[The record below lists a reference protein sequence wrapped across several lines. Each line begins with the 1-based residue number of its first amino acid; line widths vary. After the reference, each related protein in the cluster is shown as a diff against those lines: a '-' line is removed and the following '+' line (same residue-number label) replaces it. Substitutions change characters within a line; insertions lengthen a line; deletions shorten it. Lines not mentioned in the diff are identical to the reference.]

1 MEGDFALDDEV
12 EIVFKLQLKGF
23 EIFLGSG
30 DFLVDAFVVLIVGIG
45 VCLVEGNALVVLVG
59 LLQFGQGGRV
69 HLLLE
74 SELFFF
80 PPLVDHELVADV
92 LFGIEIVHVLKLP
105 QQGFN
110 VFLLFVAVQV
120 GDGLLVDVVLQLH
133 HVAFVQTNCCV
144 LINLRLVHDVLVDV
158 GTNQLSLLLQ
168 VPAQTVRSRH

>member
-1 MEGDFALDDEV
+1 VPLPDLRGILQRGQPGLFDDIDLEGDFALDDEV

-23 EIFLGSG
+23 EIFLRSG

-45 VCLVEGNALVVLVG
+45 FCLVEGSALVVLVG

-69 HLLLE
+69 HLLFE

-92 LFGIEIVHVLKLP
+92 LFGIEIVHVLEFP
-105 QQGFN
+105 QQDFN

-133 HVAFVQTNCCV
+133 HVAFV
-144 LINLRLVHDVLVDV
+144 
-158 GTNQLSLLLQ
+158 
-168 VPAQTVRSRH
+168 